1 MSKYWLW
8 RYRVSQECLHRRR
21 RCLRRS
27 CGFSIVIS
35 LSAPAIAMVLGAG
48 SVRLAHAQL
57 TVDIV
62 LASRAA
68 LPGQTIPIPVFLDT
82 AGFDLFGVEN
92 HIELES
98 GTYIPPLELTG
109 RVECRMTQFSPRH
122 SAFGRVPPSC
132 MPDRDC
138 IGVRALILGFVVG
151 DFENGELYRCNVAVA
166 RDASPGTY
174 RLRCTNAGTA
184 SFIPGEPLP
193 TVCSDGEIRVTD
205 RAGDCDGDGLVT
217 IDELVRGVAVTMG
230 ELALEECAPLDGD
243 LDGRARVND
252 VVRAVA
258 SALG

>member
-1 MSKYWLW
+1 ML
-8 RYRVSQECLHRRR
+8 VE
-21 RCLRRS
+21 
-27 CGFSIVIS
+27 
-35 LSAPAIAMVLGAG
+35 AG

-57 TVDIV
+57 AVGIAV
-62 LASRAA
+62 ASRVA
-68 LPGQTIPIPVFLDT
+68 LPGQTIPLPVFLDT
-82 AGFDLFGVEN
+82 AGFDLSGLIN
-92 HIELES
+92 DIELDT
-98 GTYIPPLELTG
+98 GIHIPPMDVTQ
-109 RVECRMTQFSPRH
+109 RVECRMTQLLPGEESG
-122 SAFGRVPPSC
+122 FGRVPLSC
-132 MPDRDC
+132 MPDRNC
-138 IGVRALILGFVVG
+138 IGVRAFILALGG
-151 DFENGELYRCNVAVA
+151 GFENGELYRCNVAVA
-166 RDASPGTY
+166 RDARPGTY

-184 SFIPGEPLP
+184 TLGAEDLP